1 MAPGLSSSDT
11 ATMDTCTSPPAH
23 VPPEPCFQR
32 ARNHDAQAQAAS
44 LSSWQQHYE
53 QLGAGRFEGLLEDLR
68 FDQLQV
74 FRETTNRSVLQD
86 GSARSGHVTVGL
98 ADFEGGR
105 ASFCGHQIDPDT
117 PIGIQADVP
126 FQLVTAPRMTL
137 VGISIPS
144 ATLQALAA
152 VVDGPDTTDANDSAW
167 QVPRSCVLRALGPRR
182 LELQRL
188 TSSALALGA
197 QAAVVLGPAAARRT
211 LGLALADAMLQCF
224 RPEHVVADL
233 PTCANSR
240 QRIVRLAREYM
251 QAHAESVITVPDL
264 CEAAHTSRRA
274 LQYAFEDLLQ
284 VSPITYL
291 RCMRLNRAR
300 RDLLRQAR
308 QGGGAGGGGVGDV
321 AARWG
326 FWHLSRF
333 AGDYRAL
340 FGELPSA
347 TLGQGGCCL
356 SVEMDNP
363 GQR

>member
-1 MAPGLSSSDT
+1 
-11 ATMDTCTSPPAH
+11 MDTRNLPPAPAPSEH
-23 VPPEPCFQR
+23 GAEPWPEPSYRR
-32 ARNHDAQAQAAS
+32 AHTHDAHTQAAS

-53 QLGAGRFEGLLEDLR
+53 QLSAGRFEGLLEDLR

-74 FRETTNRSVLQD
+74 FRETTNQSVLQD

-98 ADFEGGR
+98 ADFDVGR
-105 ASFCGHQIDPDT
+105 ASFCGHQINPDT
-117 PIGIQADVP
+117 PIGIQSDVP
-126 FQLVTAPRMTL
+126 FQLVTAARMEL

-144 ATLQALAA
+144 AALQALAA
-152 VVDGPDTTDANDSAW
+152 RVDGPEQAGAAW
-167 QVPRSCVLRALGPRR
+167 QVPRTCVLRALGPRR
-182 LELQRL
+182 QELQRL
-188 TSSALALGA
+188 TASALALGQ
-197 QAAVVLGPAAARRT
+197 QAPALLGPAAARRT
-211 LGLALADAMLQCF
+211 LGLALADAVLQCF
-224 RPEHVVADL
+224 RPEHVVAEL
-233 PTCANSR
+233 PTCASSR

-274 LQYAFEDLLQ
+274 LQYAFEDQLQ

-300 RDLLRQAR
+300 RDLLRQASR
-308 QGGGAGGGGVGDV
+308 GVGAVGVGDV

-333 AGDYRAL
+333 AADYRNL

-347 TLGQGGCCL
+347 TLGPCRAGVKL
-356 SVEMDNP
+356 P
-363 GQR
+363 H

>member
-1 MAPGLSSSDT
+1 
-11 ATMDTCTSPPAH
+11 MDTCTSPPAH
-23 VPPEPCFQR
+23 VPTEPWFQR
-32 ARNHDAQAQAAS
+32 AHTHDAQTQAAS

-98 ADFEGGR
+98 ADFEAGR
-105 ASFCGHQIDPDT
+105 ASFCGHHIDPDT

-152 VVDGPDTTDANDSAW
+152 AVDGPEAAEAAW

-188 TSSALALGA
+188 TSSALALGV
-197 QAAVVLGPAAARRT
+197 QASTLLGPAAARRT

-233 PTCANSR
+233 PICASSR
-240 QRIVRLAREYM
+240 QRIVRLARDYM

-300 RDLLRQAR
+300 RDLLRQASR
-308 QGGGAGGGGVGDV
+308 CQSAGASVGAGVGDV

-333 AGDYRAL
+333 AAEYRTL

-347 TLGQGGCCL
+347 TLGQGKPAAKVAL
-356 SVEMDNP
+356 S
-363 GQR
+363 G

>member
-1 MAPGLSSSDT
+1 MHTRNL
-11 ATMDTCTSPPAH
+11 PPA
-23 VPPEPCFQR
+23 PALSEPGAEPWSEPCYQR
-32 ARNHDAQAQAAS
+32 AHTHDAQTQAAS

-53 QLGAGRFEGLLEDLR
+53 QLSAGRFEGLLEDLR

-74 FRETTNRSVLQD
+74 FRETTNQSVLQD
-86 GSARSGHVTVGL
+86 GCARSGHVTVGL
-98 ADFEGGR
+98 ADFDAGR
-105 ASFCGHQIDPDT
+105 ASFCGHQLDPDT
-117 PIGIQADVP
+117 PIGIQSDVP
-126 FQLVTAPRMTL
+126 FQLVTAPRMQL

-144 ATLQALAA
+144 TALQALAA
-152 VVDGPDTTDANDSAW
+152 RVDGPELAGEAW
-167 QVPRSCVLRALGPRR
+167 QVPRTCVLRALGPRR
-182 LELQRL
+182 QELQHL
-188 TSSALALGA
+188 TASALTLGQ
-197 QAAVVLGPAAARRT
+197 QAPNLLGPAAARRT
-211 LGLALADAMLQCF
+211 LGLALADAVLQCF

-233 PTCANSR
+233 PTCASSR

-264 CEAAHTSRRA
+264 CDAAHTSRRA

-300 RDLLRQAR
+300 RDLLRQAS
-308 QGGGAGGGGVGDV
+308 QGVGAGGGGVGDV

-347 TLGQGGCCL
+347 TLGQGKG
-356 SVEMDNP
+356 MANGP
-363 GQR
+363 H

>member
-1 MAPGLSSSDT
+1 
-11 ATMDTCTSPPAH
+11 MDTRHPLPAH
-23 VPPEPCFQR
+23 APPESWSEPWSEPCYQR
-32 ARNHDAQAQAAS
+32 AHTHDAQTQAAS

-53 QLGAGRFEGLLEDLR
+53 QLSAGRFEGLLEDLR

-74 FRETTNRSVLQD
+74 FRETTNQSVLQD

-98 ADFEGGR
+98 ADFEVGR
-105 ASFCGHQIDPDT
+105 ASFCGHQIDPGT
-117 PIGIQADVP
+117 PVGIQSDVP
-126 FQLVTAPRMTL
+126 FQLVTAPRMEL

-144 ATLQALAA
+144 TALQALAA
-152 VVDGPDTTDANDSAW
+152 RVDGPELAGEAW
-167 QVPRSCVLRALGPRR
+167 QVPRTCVLRALGPRR
-182 LELQRL
+182 QELQRL
-188 TSSALALGA
+188 TASALALGQQASALLA
-197 QAAVVLGPAAARRT
+197 QAEARRT
-211 LGLALADAMLQCF
+211 LGLALADAVLQCF
-224 RPEHVVADL
+224 RPEHVVAEL
-233 PTCANSR
+233 PTCASSR

-308 QGGGAGGGGVGDV
+308 QGAGAGGGVGDV

-347 TLGQGGCCL
+347 TLGQGKPAAKL
-356 SVEMDNP
+356 
-363 GQR
+363 QH

>member
-1 MAPGLSSSDT
+1 
-11 ATMDTCTSPPAH
+11 MDTRTSPPAP

-32 ARNHDAQAQAAS
+32 AHTHDAQAQAAS

-98 ADFEGGR
+98 ADFDEGR
-105 ASFCGHQIDPDT
+105 ASFCGHQIDPET
-117 PIGIQADVP
+117 PVAILSDVP
-126 FQLVTAPRMTL
+126 FQLVTAPRMAL
-137 VGISIPS
+137 VGISIPLS
-144 ATLQALAA
+144 ALQTLAA
-152 VVDGPDTTDANDSAW
+152 KVDGPDQADAAW
-167 QVPRSCVLRALGPRR
+167 QVPRTCVLRALGPRR
-182 LELQRL
+182 QELQQL
-188 TSSALALGA
+188 TASALALGQQASALLA
-197 QAAVVLGPAAARRT
+197 QAEARRT
-211 LGLALADAMLQCF
+211 LGLALADVVLQCF

-233 PTCANSR
+233 PTCASSR
-240 QRIVRLAREYM
+240 QRIVRQAREYM

-291 RCMRLNRAR
+291 RCMRLNRVR
-300 RDLLRQAR
+300 RDLLRQAAR
-308 QGGGAGGGGVGDV
+308 CQGGGEGMGVGDA

-333 AGDYRAL
+333 AAEYREL

-347 TLGQGGCCL
+347 TLGQARGGAA
-356 SVEMDNP
+356 
-363 GQR
+363 

>member
-1 MAPGLSSSDT
+1 
-11 ATMDTCTSPPAH
+11 MDTRNPPPAH
-23 VPPEPCFQR
+23 GLSEPCYQR
-32 ARNHDAQAQAAS
+32 AHTHDAQAQAAS
-44 LSSWQQHYE
+44 LSSWRQHYE
-53 QLGAGRFEGLLEDLR
+53 QLSAGRFEGLLEDLR

-74 FRETTNRSVLQD
+74 FRETTNQSVLQD
-86 GSARSGHVTVGL
+86 GSARSDHVTVGL
-98 ADFEGGR
+98 ATFDSGR
-105 ASFCGHQIDPDT
+105 ASFCGHRIDSDT
-117 PIGIQADVP
+117 PVGIQSDVP

-144 ATLQALAA
+144 EALQALAA
-152 VVDGPDTTDANDSAW
+152 RVDGPEPGGAAW
-167 QVPRSCVLRALGPRR
+167 QLPRTCVLQALGPRR
-182 LELQRL
+182 QELQRL
-188 TSSALALGA
+188 TTSALALGP
-197 QAAVVLGPAAARRT
+197 QAPSLLGPAAARRT
-211 LGLALADAMLQCF
+211 LALALADGVLQCF

-233 PTCANSR
+233 PTCASSR

-300 RDLLRQAR
+300 RDLLRQAG
-308 QGGGAGGGGVGDV
+308 QGAGAGVGVGDV

-347 TLGQGGCCL
+347 TLGQGKPAAKL
-356 SVEMDNP
+356 
-363 GQR
+363 QH

>member
-1 MAPGLSSSDT
+1 
-11 ATMDTCTSPPAH
+11 MDTRNPPLAH
-23 VPPEPCFQR
+23 TPPEAWSEPWSEPCYQR
-32 ARNHDAQAQAAS
+32 AHTLDAQTQAAS

-53 QLGAGRFEGLLEDLR
+53 QLSAGRFEGLLEDLR

-74 FRETTNRSVLQD
+74 FRETTNQSVLQD

-98 ADFEGGR
+98 ADFDAGR

-117 PIGIQADVP
+117 PIGIQSDVP
-126 FQLVTAPRMTL
+126 FQLVTAARMEL

-144 ATLQALAA
+144 TALQALAA
-152 VVDGPDTTDANDSAW
+152 RVDGPELAGEAW
-167 QVPRSCVLRALGPRR
+167 QVPRTCVLRALGPRR
-182 LELQRL
+182 QELQHL
-188 TSSALALGA
+188 TASALALGQ
-197 QAAVVLGPAAARRT
+197 QAPTLLGPAAARRT
-211 LGLALADAMLQCF
+211 LGLALADAVLQCF
-224 RPEHVVADL
+224 RPEHVVTDL

-300 RDLLRQAR
+300 RDLLRQAS
-308 QGGGAGGGGVGDV
+308 QGVGAGGGGVGDV

-347 TLGQGGCCL
+347 TLGQGKG
-356 SVEMDNP
+356 MANGP
-363 GQR
+363 H